1 VDVSQ
6 SHGLDPGEYCRA
18 IEAHL
23 CRKNDGHL
31 IRIVGPAF
39 DVVCRW
45 ATRGVPLTIACQGI
59 DQYFERYYATR
70 ARRRPVQVQF
80 CEGDVLALY
89 DDWRRSVAGSA
100 GFRTRDGDVETGS
113 SSPSVHEGAGH
124 GTLPAHLERVIARL
138 TVLRGRGVLDDD
150 LLDRVV
156 REVDAI
162 RSVARTLR
170 GAARDQ
176 ALERLRDLDRQVLA
190 GAGEAIPATDL
201 RRLRDDAERGL
212 AGYRDRLSPD
222 AYDQAVRVATDR
234 LLRAQVR
241 LPELTY

>member
-1 VDVSQ
+1 MSQ
-6 SHGLDPGEYCRA
+6 PDRPDPGEYCRA

-45 ATRGVPLTIACQGI
+45 AAQGVPLTIACQGI

-89 DDWRRSVAGSA
+89 DDWRRSVAGA
-100 GFRTRDGDVETGS
+100 TGFRTHDGEGDAVS
-113 SSPSVHEGAGH
+113 ASPAVHERAEH
-124 GTLPAHLERVIARL
+124 GTLPAHLERVVARL
-138 TVLRGRGVLDDD
+138 TVLRGRGVLDDE

-170 GAARDQ
+170 GAAREQ

-190 GAGEAIPATDL
+190 GASEAVTAADL
-201 RRLRDDAERGL
+201 QRLRDEAERL
-212 AGYRDRLSPD
+212 LTGYRDRLSPD
-222 AYDQAVRVATDR
+222 AYDQAVRVAADR

-241 LPELTY
+241 LPDLTY